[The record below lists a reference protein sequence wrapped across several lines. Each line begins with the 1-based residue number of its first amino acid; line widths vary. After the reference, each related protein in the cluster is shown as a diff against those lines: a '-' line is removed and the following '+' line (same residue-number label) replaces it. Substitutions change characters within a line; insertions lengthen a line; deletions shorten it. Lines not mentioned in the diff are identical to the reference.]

1 MFSSHYLLKVKIW
14 HIPEKGLGTS
24 LTDPECVFS
33 HKQRR
38 VETVGFHP
46 TADGLLHSTAA
57 GCVTLFDIVTQKE
70 IFCKLKCNSS
80 LVLALTPSM

>member
-1 MFSSHYLLKVKIW
+1 MVNSQNINRYICFVQIQVKIW
-14 HIPEKGLGTS
+14 HIPEKGLETS

-46 TADGLLHSTAA
+46 TADGLLHSTAG
-57 GCVTLFDIVTQKE
+57 GCVTLFDITTQKE
-70 IFCKLKCNSS
+70 IFGK
-80 LVLALTPSM
+80 